1 MRSIILDGTDVTDH
15 VFQPGRVLHGWGAKE
30 SDSFIAH
37 TPSPTFHAAVAR
49 VYRLADEDAR
59 KRYWPLL
66 RDLFKGA
73 GLGDLGTAPGVKPAF
88 NFATQSPE
96 PGYIF
101 ALSGLFAH
109 HPDHLHTFRHQQ
121 EDEGTSRRTHGRSD
135 PAPRLRLR
143 TAQGRR
149 PGRDRPA
156 RGSRLPHRP
165 TREDSAVAKRR
176 PMGLRRPLVTSSIRT
191 SSAGSTTPRWKPTT
205 KSGGGNSRRR
215 AT

>member
-30 SDSFIAH
+30 DDSFIAH

-49 VYRLADEDAR
+49 AYRLADEDAR

-109 HPDHLHTFRHQQ
+109 HPDHLHTFRHNKRTKKPH
-121 EDEGTSRRTHGRSD
+121 EGLTVGQT
-135 PAPRLRLR
+135 
-143 TAQGRR
+143 
-149 PGRDRPA
+149 
-156 RGSRLPHRP
+156 
-165 TREDSAVAKRR
+165 
-176 PMGLRRPLVTSSIRT
+176 LRRDFDYERPKVVALDVIDQNLK
-191 SSAGSTTPRWKPTT
+191 RWFDHAKMETYYEE
-205 KSGGGNSRRR
+205 RRGELEEKGYIVGEDWYPN
-215 AT
+215 